1 MIYISINYNNMLMN
15 VFNFLKNIFIELY
28 LLKIRMKNLGQSQK
42 RGHNS
47 ASISNTL

>member
-1 MIYISINYNNMLMN
+1 MN
-15 VFNFLKNIFIELY
+15 VFSFLKNIFIELY

-47 ASISNTL
+47 ASISNTLYRYFKYGTKLM